1 MLCLHRLAPRN
12 QPANIS
18 LLSKWIKEQMS
29 YCSIVSDSTT
39 LNGTF
44 NSFQIFDLSGKAQW
58 WEKSSI
64 EEVASSNLRSE
75 HLGRRTKENF
85 GLPAAAVRLFHS
97 TEERGLQNLYSD
109 EMPSFDIEPT
119 VRGEVMRDFW
129 TPKLLHGCSRVWMDK
144 QLDLWKDFQRI
155 WRLWLAEGKKQ
166 NRSLFTHLTNIYQML
181 IILTHS
187 WHDISERE

>member
-1 MLCLHRLAPRN
+1 
-12 QPANIS
+12 
-18 LLSKWIKEQMS
+18 MS

-85 GLPAAAVRLFHS
+85 GLPAAAIRLFHS

-144 QLDLWKDFQRI
+144 QLDLWKDFQRKSHVCGAVI
-155 WRLWLAEGKKQ
+155 K
-166 NRSLFTHLTNIYQML
+166 RSESVRWAGYLTKL
-181 IILTHS
+181 
-187 WHDISERE
+187 DISSYLSFSIVAWMYYIKKNIAMEPAMRG